1 MLVGRVIVDD
11 PMNYLASCTPPRTAF
26 SRADGRLMCLL
37 WRIAGPAHLGGR
49 ILIACA
55 APFGWRPP
63 PPLTRAANCA
73 RGFSRQRAIPQA
85 ACGRTWPVSRQ
96 RSLLME
102 KNGFR
107 SRVHH
112 KKPKGRAI
120 PEGMPRAHN
129 AKSKIR
135 SRVERVFAG
144 TEGLNGPVHPN
155 HRNHPARGK
164 IGLANLVYNLKR
176 LIFLQRR
183 FRSVIDG
190 CGRPRHALS
199 SCYPTSS
206 RLASR
211 DMEGTKFVVAW
222 RWPVRC

>member
-102 KNGFR
+102 KNT
-107 SRVHH
+107 SQEAE
-112 KKPKGRAI
+112 RACHTRGHAARPQRQI
-120 PEGMPRAHN
+120 ENPLARRTCVRRNRRTEWTCSSEPSESPGEG
-129 AKSKIR
+129 
-135 SRVERVFAG
+135 E
-144 TEGLNGPVHPN
+144 
-155 HRNHPARGK
+155 
-164 IGLANLVYNLKR
+164 
-176 LIFLQRR
+176 
-183 FRSVIDG
+183 D
-190 CGRPRHALS
+190 RPRQ
-199 SCYPTSS
+199 P
-206 RLASR
+206 RL
-211 DMEGTKFVVAW
+211 
-222 RWPVRC
+222 